1 MDISTNK
8 RFSFAGIPKETHLSS
23 EKVYVADYLGV
34 MPYEHALKLQQ
45 RLVQSRAEGSIP
57 DVLLLL
63 QHPPVFT
70 IGRFRGQEDIIVSLE
85 RLAQEGI
92 EVFHTN
98 RGGGITHHAPGQLV
112 GYPILDLREN
122 HLGVRQYIWKLEE
135 VIIKL
140 LLALGIQ
147 GYRVA
152 KFPGSV
158 WVGEKKV
165 CSIGIRVNHHGITM
179 HGFALN
185 ISNDLRYFE
194 YIRPCGLRSEVMTSL
209 LELLGRPVEVETIT
223 GNLIDSFSETFG
235 LKCEQGDGKWLAM
248 LDTLSG

>member
-1 MDISTNK
+1 MVPSTSEECRALLVIISASK
-8 RFSFAGIPKETHLSS
+8 KICA
-23 EKVYVADYLGV
+23 AAYLGV
-34 MPYEHALKLQQ
+34 VPYEHALKLQQ
-45 RLVQSRAEGSIP
+45 RLVQSRAEGNVP

-70 IGRFRGQEDIIVSLE
+70 IGRFGGEEDIIVPLE

-92 EVFHTN
+92 DVFHSN
-98 RGGGITHHAPGQLV
+98 RGGGVTQHAPGQLI
-112 GYPILDLREN
+112 GYPILNLREN

-140 LLALGIQ
+140 LLSLGIQ

-152 KFPGSV
+152 KSPGSV

-165 CSIGIRVNHHGITM
+165 CSIGIRVSHYISM

-185 ISNDLRYFE
+185 VNNDLRYFE
-194 YIRPCGLRSEVMTSL
+194 YIRACGLRSEVMTSL
-209 LELLGRPVEVETIT
+209 LELLGYPVKVETIT
-223 GNLIDSFSETFG
+223 GNLLDSFSEIFG
-235 LKCEQGDGKWLAM
+235 LKCEQGDYKWLAM
-248 LDTLSG
+248 LDAPSG